1 MMKKNIAELSLF
13 KQFLPLQVFIQKY
26 RQGKKAIIPAQEIS
40 TLAAIVYR
48 CCRIQINFNHNNPLS
63 LMETLTLAISIAVR
77 SYEDQVK
84 ILGISRE
91 TLRTY
96 EKRVKAK
103 LCVQSKLQAIANAV
117 SRGIIRV

>member
-1 MMKKNIAELSLF
+1 MPREYQIRNF
-13 KQFLPLQVFIQKY
+13 TPLQDFIQKY
-26 RQGKKAIIPAQEIS
+26 RLGKKPIIPANELA
-40 TLAAIVYR
+40 TLAKIVYR
-48 CCRIQINFNHNNPLS
+48 CCQVHITFDRNNPLS
-63 LMETLTLAISIAVR
+63 LMETLTLAMSIVVR
-77 SYEDQVK
+77 SYEEQVK

-103 LCVQSKLQAIANAV
+103 LCVDNKLQAIANAV